1 MDKNMEKKLRKLA
14 VRLDDLA
21 AELDPYDY
29 ESNVRYHLEMLKENP
44 IDIIDQLVDIV
55 NELMA

>member
-1 MDKNMEKKLRKLA
+1 MDKRLRELA

-44 IDIIDQLVDIV
+44 IDIIEQLVDIA
-55 NELMA
+55 NELLA